1 MIEQVEFKE
10 ELEKAS
16 IVVTDSETEFN
27 KRITDHMFPN
37 QQNKTSKLSL

>member
-16 IVVTDSETEFN
+16 IVVTDSEAEFN
-27 KRITDHMFPN
+27 KRITDRMFPN
-37 QQNKTSKLSL
+37 QQNKTSKINL

>member
-16 IVVTDSETEFN
+16 IVVTDSETGFVYY
-27 KRITDHMFPN
+27 KPA
-37 QQNKTSKLSL
+37 KTALDREQIYVSV